1 MSIVDNLQSDKKEAM
16 MPCQLLH
23 RINPEQNMARFYR
36 VEVTPDLVIDLDDL
50 AAKAAATGAR
60 HLLVS
65 HMRGHICDLD
75 RLAVLCDRLKPGGD
89 GKVLFEVHCGY
100 CHLTGGMGTNL
111 LTKQQV
117 MAGNSPDK
125 GLLANRIDLT
135 SDYVKTVVRM
145 GKGAMPQQTKV
156 DLTDAELDAV
166 ARYLGKGK

>member
-1 MSIVDNLQSDKKEAM
+1 MRTRAAGATPRGLGYE
-16 MPCQLLH
+16 P
-23 RINPEQNMARFYR
+23 RFARSR
-36 VEVTPDLVIDLDDL
+36 R
-50 AAKAAATGAR
+50 GAR
-60 HLLVS
+60 RCRNRRLCGTS
-65 HMRGHICDLD
+65 GATARPPPPYQMRPVAPTG
-75 RLAVLCDRLKPGGD
+75 DRLKPGGD

-125 GLLANRIDLT
+125 GLLANRTDLT
-135 SDYVKTVVRM
+135 ADYVKTVVRM

-166 ARYLGKGK
+166 AKYLGKAG

>member
-1 MSIVDNLQSDKKEAM
+1 MNRA
-16 MPCQLLH
+16 
-23 RINPEQNMARFYR
+23 A
-36 VEVTPDLVIDLDDL
+36 LVLVAAIGL
-50 AAKAAATGAR
+50 AATAVFAAPPGPPPGPPPPYQ
-60 HLLVS
+60 
-65 HMRGHICDLD
+65 MRPVAPAGD
-75 RLAVLCDRLKPGGD
+75 RLRSGGD

-117 MAGNSPDK
+117 MAGNMPDK
-125 GLLANRIDLT
+125 GLLANRTDLT

-166 ARYLGKGK
+166 AKYLGKVG